1 MFCKHCGKE
10 IADDSTFCKFCG
22 QKVLESIYDD
32 IKEDD
37 EEWHGFSD
45 DDEDT
50 PTESHGQPDNQSADS
65 FFKKVVKVTIAIK
78 EMPKGGKIVLI
89 IFFFII
95 LSCISS
101 ITKSC
106 SGIINSNNAKTSDT
120 VNQFAETLAPTIDST
135 PTKSPE
141 ETQAEY
147 EKSKEELKESW
158 NELKESLGIKTEEKP
173 EDVPFNPADYTS
185 APDYEELARYPDS
198 YKNGLYKFYG
208 KVLQVSEGIF
218 NTAIRLELHGDI
230 NQVVYCEVP
239 NNLTENRR
247 ILEDDY
253 VTMYGVYK
261 GTTTYKT
268 VLGARMTV
276 PKITVTQ
283 YMY

>member
-22 QKVLESIYDD
+22 KKLSESIYDD
-32 IKEDD
+32 VEDG
-37 EEWHGFSD
+37 EWHGFSD
-45 DDEDT
+45 DEDT
-50 PTESHGQPDNQSADS
+50 ITESHGQSDNQSEDS
-65 FFKKVVKVTIAIK
+65 FFKKVAKVATAIK

-89 IFFFII
+89 IFLLII
-95 LSCISS
+95 LSCIST

-106 SGIINSNNAKTSDT
+106 SNMNNSNNASTSY
-120 VNQFAETLAPTIDST
+120 VINQPVETFVPTIDPI
-135 PTKSPE
+135 PTKSSE
-141 ETQAEY
+141 EIQAEY
-147 EKSKEELKESW
+147 EQSKEDLKNSW
-158 NELKESLGIKTEEKP
+158 NELKESLGIETEEKP
-173 EDVPFNPADYTS
+173 EDAPFNPSDYTS

-218 NTAIRLELHGDI
+218 NTAIRLELHDDI
-230 NQVVYCEVP
+230 NQVIYCEVP
-239 NNLTENRR
+239 NDLTESRR